1 MPTLGIDPKKA
12 AQQQQPPSIAV
23 SMNEST
29 VEETVKFA
37 GEEIRVVKRS
47 AVRGGSN
54 SSVLDSMVAATTDPK
69 KISTIEK
76 SSIDWDTFKQKEGLD
91 DELKQYTKDGYL
103 EKQEFL
109 QRVDLRK
116 FEQEKQ
122 ERDLKRKKLT

>member
-12 AQQQQPPSIAV
+12 QRPSGSLV
-23 SMNEST
+23 SNRSK

-37 GEEIRVVKRS
+37 GKEIRVSKSQTKTAAS
-47 AVRGGSN
+47 AA
-54 SSVLDSMVAATTDPK
+54 SVLDSMVAAIQDPK

-76 SSIDWDTFKQKEGLD
+76 SSLDWDNFKQKEGID
-91 DELKQYTKDGYL
+91 DELKQFTKDGYL

-116 FEQEKQ
+116 FEQEKK
-122 ERDLKRKKLT
+122 ERDKKRNTK